1 MIDKVEQ
8 SGSQRPRH
16 RCYSPLSIISN
27 AGLRPDFPAERPR
40 KTVYRFSHDFI
51 ATEVFGKLGLPH
63 SWVRIVHFPEN
74 PALKMSYGTNIQNDT
89 YSYAESPV
97 FGQEGCVQTKK
108 AELQAGSSGEAGQFC
123 RSTWYLNYSE
133 SH

>member
-74 PALKMSYGTNIQNDT
+74 PALKMSYGTNIVIFFYYPYFYYRTTRTPTQKVP
-89 YSYAESPV
+89 SSGRKAVSR
-97 FGQEGCVQTKK
+97 QTKRNFRPRPTEK
-108 AELQAGSSGEAGQFC
+108 KEE
-123 RSTWYLNYSE
+123 
-133 SH
+133 